1 MFFYFFICYSTNLLV
16 NIYLFFDGDIIFMS
30 TNHSVITTGDYIKH
44 HLTHFE
50 IGKGFWTFYV
60 DTLLVSILIGV
71 IALVFFYFT
80 AKKSTTAA
88 PTGLQNFIELIF
100 DFVDGQ
106 VRDTYHGKSKLVA
119 PLALTIFIW
128 VFLMNFMD
136 LIPIDFFYTIGKYSG
151 ISFLQNIKIVPT
163 TDPNLTLAMSISV
176 FFLIIIYNIMSK
188 GIKGVLEE
196 VFLKPFGPFLFIVN
210 FFLKLIEELAKPIS
224 LGLRLYGNL
233 YAGELIFILISLLP
247 WFVQWVLGGPW
258 AIFHILVIT
267 IQAFVFMV
275 LTIVYLSLAEESH

>member
-1 MFFYFFICYSTNLLV
+1 
-16 NIYLFFDGDIIFMS
+16 MS
-30 TNHSVITTGDYIKH
+30 VNHSVITTGDYIKH

-50 IGKGFWTFYV
+50 VGNGFWTFYV
-60 DTLLVSILIGV
+60 DTLLVSIFIG
-71 IALVFFYFT
+71 IFALGFFYIT
-80 AKKSTTAA
+80 ARRSSAEA
-88 PTGLQNFIELIF
+88 PTGFQNFVELIF

-136 LIPIDFFYTIGKYSG
+136 LIPIDLLYTIGRYSG
-151 ISFLQNIKIVPT
+151 VHFLQNIKIVPT

-176 FFLIIIYNIMSK
+176 FLLIIIYNIASK
-188 GIKGVLEE
+188 GILGVLEE
-196 VFLKPFGPFLFIVN
+196 IFFRPFGPFLFIVN

-233 YAGELIFILISLLP
+233 YAGELIFILIALLP

>member
-1 MFFYFFICYSTNLLV
+1 
-16 NIYLFFDGDIIFMS
+16 MS
-30 TNHSVITTGDYIKH
+30 VSNSVITTGEYIKH
-44 HLTHFE
+44 HLTHYQV
-50 IGKGFWTFYV
+50 GTGFWTFYL

-71 IALVFFYFT
+71 IALSFFFFT
-80 AKKSTTAA
+80 AKKSSLGA
-88 PTGLQNFIELIF
+88 PSGFQNFIELIF

-106 VRDTYHGKSKLVA
+106 VRDTYHGKSKLIA
-119 PLALTIFIW
+119 PLALTIFVW
-128 VFLMNFMD
+128 VFLMNLMD
-136 LIPIDFFYTIGKYSG
+136 LVPVDFFNVFGKIFG
-151 ISFLQNIKIVPT
+151 IHFLQHIKIVPT

-176 FFLIIIYNIMSK
+176 FMLIIFYNFSSK
-188 GIKGVLEE
+188 GIKGVFSE
-196 VFLKPFGPFLFIVN
+196 VFLNPFGPFLFIVN

-247 WFVQWVLGGPW
+247 WFIQWLLGGPW

-275 LTIVYLSLAEESH
+275 LTIVYLSLAEETH

>member
-1 MFFYFFICYSTNLLV
+1 MSV
-16 NIYLFFDGDIIFMS
+16 NNSSI
-30 TNHSVITTGDYIKH
+30 NTGDYIRH
-44 HLTHFE
+44 HLAHYE
-50 IGKGFWTFYV
+50 SGSGFWTFNI
-60 DTLLVSILIGV
+60 DTLFVSIVIGV
-71 IALVFFYFT
+71 FVLSFFYFT
-80 AKKSTTAA
+80 ARRSTVDA
-88 PTGLQNFIELIF
+88 PSGFQNFVELIF

-119 PLALTIFIW
+119 PLALTIFVW

-136 LIPIDFFYTIGKYSG
+136 LVPVDLFYVIGGLIGSH
-151 ISFLQNIKIVPT
+151 FLQDIKLVPT
-163 TDPNLTLAMSISV
+163 TDPNLTLGMSISV
-176 FFLIIIYNIMSK
+176 FLLIIVYNLSAK

-196 VFLKPFGPFLFIVN
+196 MFFRPFGPALFIAN
-210 FFLKLIEELAKPIS
+210 FFLKVIEELAKPIS

-233 YAGELIFILISLLP
+233 YAGELIFILIALLP
-247 WFVQWVLGGPW
+247 WFLQWLLGGPW